1 MIGHREVI
9 VASGAP
15 SHHRRLAWVCGYA
28 LRTSSMCEFAAG
40 VCGSG
45 GCTARSGCATGAE
58 LRFARLRLG
67 FVGVGGC
74 TAKSGC
80 ATKSG
85 RRIEFVE
92 DGGAAGPGPVL
103 GMSGQSC
110 HDRIVLN
117 VGADGVELFGRADPM
132 VEGLVLPEMFLLHGE
147 D

>member
-1 MIGHREVI
+1 MNLINL
-9 VASGAP
+9 
-15 SHHRRLAWVCGYA
+15 RLAVGEPA
-28 LRTSSMCEFAAG
+28 ICEIAAG
-40 VCGSG
+40 SCGVG

-67 FVGVGGC
+67 VVGVGGC
-74 TAKSGC
+74 TARSGC
-80 ATKSG
+80 ATKSK
-85 RRIEFVE
+85 RRIDFVD

-110 HDRIVLN
+110 HDGIVLD

-132 VEGLVLPEMFLLHGE
+132 VEGLVLPEMFLLQGE